1 MKFKTKKDERLPVI
15 PASSDMQR
23 RQFDEALRDK
33 LEQNFKD
40 TRGDLDLLKYKRN
53 LIKNGSFE
61 IWTGGAGAA
70 PDAWVKIG
78 TPTAVNNDN
87 YSLKVTSGGAN
98 NEGCK
103 QTLYNLAASQKY
115 TVIAYYRATA
125 GDTAKIWTTAGD
137 INVSET
143 TTETT
148 WQRVE
153 AIFQTDSSGTNVV
166 LNCGSV
172 TSGDIVWFDDIEVYE
187 YN

>member
-1 MKFKTKKDERLPVI
+1 MKFKTRKDERLPVV
-15 PASSDMQR
+15 PSSSDMQR

-33 LEQNFKD
+33 IEQNFKD

-61 IWTGGAGAA
+61 IWTAVAGSA
-70 PDAWVKIG
+70 PDAWAKIG
-78 TPTAVNNDN
+78 TPTVTNDN

-103 QTLYNLAASQKY
+103 QTFYNLLASQKY
-115 TVIAYYRATA
+115 TVIAYMRATS
-125 GDTAKIWTTAGD
+125 GDTAKIWTTGGD
-137 INVSET
+137 INVLET

-153 AIFQTDSSGTNVV
+153 AIFQTDSSATNVV
-166 LNCGSV
+166 LNCGSAV
-172 TSGDIVWFDDIEVYE
+172 SGDIVWFDDIEVYE